1 MALSMQSRRPGARK
15 VVLRILRAVTPAP
28 LRALLAGWLPLPSR
42 RASPGTSDVESAVVR
57 PGVSLDVYWLSTR
70 GRQGPAAS
78 LLIFGDEVMR
88 FDCLGPGAG
97 HMHLNLKQARG
108 VPHGTAARLYFRE
121 QDVIGQIERACF
133 EVEHNLPYVLTL
145 NVAARIRR
153 LRFTSAERQRAV
165 TFLRQAMLA
174 QQARHALPAA
184 AGSASAQPVPKPPPN
199 PGGVGKGAR

>member
-1 MALSMQSRRPGARK
+1 MALSVQRRRSVGRK
-15 VVLRILRAVTPAP
+15 AVPRILRAATPAS

-42 RASPGTSDVESAVVR
+42 RASPGTSDVESTVIR
-57 PGVSLDVYWLSTR
+57 PGVALDVYWLSTS

-78 LLIFGDEVMR
+78 LLVFGDEVMR

-108 VPHGTAARLYFRE
+108 VPHGMAARLYFRE

-133 EVEHNLPYVLTL
+133 EVEYNLPYVLTL
-145 NVAARIRR
+145 NVSARVRR
-153 LRFTSAERQRAV
+153 LRFTSAEIQRAV

-174 QQARHALPAA
+174 QQARHALPTAA
-184 AGSASAQPVPKPPPN
+184 PSAYAQPVPQASTN
-199 PGGVGKGAR
+199 PVDASEGAR